1 MDPLIKSDRISQ
13 SAPAPNGSVA
23 FDPYRTLDKWIKQSL
38 ANDFEPRMIEK
49 YLAGRGQP
57 KAARLRPQ

>member
-1 MDPLIKSDRISQ
+1 
-13 SAPAPNGSVA
+13 
-23 FDPYRTLDKWIKQSL
+23 LDKWIKQSL

-57 KAARLRPQ
+57 NAARLRPQ